1 MFKKQIPIWWE
12 QPGEV
17 EDRTTRRNDPLF
29 RDLIRILILND
40 LLNRNRT
47 HRPPMPG
54 PGRPPMG
61 GPGTGRPPM
70 GGPRPG
76 FRDYE
81 DYLQY

>member
-1 MFKKQIPIWWE
+1 
-12 QPGEV
+12 
-17 EDRTTRRNDPLF
+17 
-29 RDLIRILILND
+29 
-40 LLNRNRT
+40 
-47 HRPPMPG
+47 MPG

>member
-1 MFKKQIPIWWE
+1 
-12 QPGEV
+12 
-17 EDRTTRRNDPLF
+17 
-29 RDLIRILILND
+29 
-40 LLNRNRT
+40 
-47 HRPPMPG
+47 MPG

-61 GPGTGRPPM
+61 GPGPGRPPM